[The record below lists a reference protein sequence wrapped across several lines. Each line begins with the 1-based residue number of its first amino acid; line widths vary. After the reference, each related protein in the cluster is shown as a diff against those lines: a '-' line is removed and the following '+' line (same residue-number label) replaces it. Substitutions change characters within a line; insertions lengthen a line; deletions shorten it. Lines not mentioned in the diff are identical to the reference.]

1 VRAQITAVIVTYD
14 SAAVLPACLDALA
27 REGVD
32 MIVVDN
38 ASGDTSAAIAEAA
51 GATVI
56 RNAKN
61 EGYGRAMNI
70 GMRATVA
77 DASSDR
83 RRERLSSGS
92 AAAQGAHLPLLGGG
106 TRPTLDANDH
116 IDRAYCLLLNP
127 DLVLEPGAVAKLV
140 EAARAYPE
148 AGMLAPRLVEPDGRL
163 FFQPRSLLSPYLEN
177 ERGADC
183 VPEGDC
189 CAPFLSGACLLV
201 DRDFILGLGG
211 FDENI
216 FLFCEDNDL
225 SRRAIEAGRS
235 LVHVHDA
242 VAKHVRG
249 GSTAPKPGRIFKA
262 RWHMAW
268 SAGYAT
274 RKFGLPDPSWRTLI
288 VNAAKFCL
296 AAMTGNRRLMERY
309 GGSAAGAFASLT
321 RKSALERE
329 GLA

>member
-1 VRAQITAVIVTYD
+1 VRTDITAVVVAFD
-14 SAAVLPACLDALA
+14 SVAVLPACLAALA
-27 REGVD
+27 REGAD

-38 ASGDTSAAIAEAA
+38 ASGDASAEIADKA

-56 RNAKN
+56 RNLKN

-70 GMRATVA
+70 GMRA
-77 DASSDR
+77 
-83 RRERLSSGS
+83 
-92 AAAQGAHLPLLGGG
+92 AQGA
-106 TRPTLDANDH
+106 NN
-116 IDRAYCLLLNP
+116 DRAYCLLLNP

-140 EAARAYPE
+140 EAARTYPE

-163 FFQPRSLLSPYLEN
+163 FFQPRTLLAPYLQN
-177 ERGADC
+177 ERGTEC

-189 CAPFLSGACLLV
+189 CAPFLSGACLWV

-225 SRRAIEAGRS
+225 SRRVIEAGRS
-235 LVHVHDA
+235 LVHVHGA
-242 VAKHVRG
+242 IAKHVRG

-274 RKFGLPDPSWRTLI
+274 RKHGLPDPSWRTLI
-288 VNAAKFCL
+288 VNAAKFGL
-296 AAMTGNRRLMERY
+296 AALTANRRLMERY

-329 GLA
+329 GLG

>member
-1 VRAQITAVIVTYD
+1 
-14 SAAVLPACLDALA
+14 
-27 REGVD
+27 
-32 MIVVDN
+32 
-38 ASGDTSAAIAEAA
+38 
-51 GATVI
+51 
-56 RNAKN
+56 
-61 EGYGRAMNI
+61 
-70 GMRATVA
+70 
-77 DASSDR
+77 
-83 RRERLSSGS
+83 
-92 AAAQGAHLPLLGGG
+92 
-106 TRPTLDANDH
+106 
-116 IDRAYCLLLNP
+116 
-127 DLVLEPGAVAKLV
+127 VLEPGAVAKLI
-140 EAARAYPE
+140 EAARTYPD

-225 SRRAIEAGRS
+225 SRRAIEAGRP

-274 RKFGLPDPSWRTLI
+274 RKFGLPDPSWRTLV

-296 AAMTGNRRLMERY
+296 AALSGNRRLMERY

>member
-1 VRAQITAVIVTYD
+1 MRAAITAVIVSFD
-14 SAAVLPACLDALA
+14 SAAILPACLDALA
-27 REGVD
+27 REGVE
-32 MIVVDN
+32 IVVVDN
-38 ASGDTSAAIAEAA
+38 ASGDASAAIAEKA

-70 GMRATVA
+70 GIRA
-77 DASSDR
+77 AS
-83 RRERLSSGS
+83 ER
-92 AAAQGAHLPLLGGG
+92 P
-106 TRPTLDANDH
+106 
-116 IDRAYCLLLNP
+116 YCLLLNP
-127 DLVLEPGAVAKLV
+127 DLVLEPGAVAKLA

-163 FFQPRSLLSPYLEN
+163 FFQPRTLLAPYLQN

-201 DRDFILGLGG
+201 DRDFTLKLGG

-225 SRRAIEAGRS
+225 CRRAIEAGRS

-242 VAKHVRG
+242 VARHVRG
-249 GSTAPKPGRIFKA
+249 GSTAPRPGRIFKA

-274 RKFGLPDPSWRTLI
+274 RKHGLPDPSWRTFI

-296 AAMTGNRRLMERY
+296 AALTANRRLMERY

>member
-1 VRAQITAVIVTYD
+1 VGTQITAVIVSFD
-14 SAAVLPACLDALA
+14 SAAVLPACLAALA
-27 REGVD
+27 REGVG
-32 MIVVDN
+32 IILVDN
-38 ASGDTSAAIAEAA
+38 ASGDGSPEIAAKA
-51 GATVI
+51 GAKVI

-61 EGYGRAMNI
+61 QGYGRAMNI
-70 GMRATVA
+70 GMRA
-77 DASSDR
+77 AS
-83 RRERLSSGS
+83 
-92 AAAQGAHLPLLGGG
+92 QGANP
-106 TRPTLDANDH
+106 P
-116 IDRAYCLLLNP
+116 IERAYCLLLNP
-127 DLVLEPGAVAKLV
+127 DLVLEPGAVARLV

-163 FFQPRSLLSPYLEN
+163 FFQPRTLLAPYLQN
-177 ERGADC
+177 ERGAEC
-183 VPEGDC
+183 LPEGDC

-225 SRRAIEAGRS
+225 SRRVIEAGRS
-235 LVHVHDA
+235 LVHVHEA
-242 VAKHVRG
+242 VARHVRG

-274 RKFGLPDPSWRTLI
+274 RKYGLPDPSWRTLA
-288 VNAAKFCL
+288 VNAAKYGL
-296 AAMTGNRRLMERY
+296 AALTGNRRLMERY
-309 GGSAAGAFASLT
+309 GGSAAGALASLR